1 MDDMHNGDA
10 TSSLPPGH
18 PSIPPGRTGV
28 LLANLGTPDGHDYWS
43 MRRYLGQFLSDR
55 RVIDYPAWKWQ
66 PLLQL
71 VILTKRPFTSGRAY
85 RRIWNTSRNESPL
98 LTMTREQSEGVA
110 ARLESIFGD
119 RIMTGFCMR
128 YGNPAVRPQLEE
140 MLEQGCRRILFF
152 PLYPQYSATT
162 TASATDE
169 LCRSMQHVKWQP
181 ALRTVPPYF
190 DRPAYIEALAQSVTD
205 ALGPDEDTVLVV
217 SFHGVPERFLA
228 EGDPYYCHCRKTS
241 RLLRERL
248 GWPEDQLVTSF
259 QSQFGKEKWHGPAT
273 VVEVARLARE
283 GRKRIAV
290 IAPGFAADCIET
302 IDEIDVEI
310 REEFERAGG
319 EEFIYVPCLNASP
332 GHLEMLADIITESLA
347 GWH

>member
-1 MDDMHNGDA
+1 MQNA
-10 TSSLPPGH
+10 SAISSLPPGH
-18 PSIPPGRTGV
+18 PTIPPAKTGV

-43 MRRYLGQFLSDR
+43 MRRYLGQFLSDQ

-85 RRIWNTSRNESPL
+85 RRIWNEGRNESPL
-98 LTMTREQSEGVA
+98 LTMTREQCDGVA
-110 ARLESIFGD
+110 ARLESSFGD
-119 RIMTGFCMR
+119 RVITRFCMR
-128 YGNPAVRPQLEE
+128 YGNPAIRPQLDE
-140 MLEQGCRRILFF
+140 MLDLGCRRILFF

-169 LCRSMQHVKWQP
+169 LGRAMQHVKWQP
-181 ALRTVPPYF
+181 ELRTVPPYY
-190 DRPAYIEALAQSVTD
+190 DRPAYTEALAQSVTE
-205 ALGPDEDTVLVV
+205 ALGSDPGQDMVLVV

-228 EGDPYYCHCRKTS
+228 EGDPYYCHCCKTS
-241 RLLRERL
+241 RQLRERL
-248 GWPEDQLVTSF
+248 GWPEDRFVTAF

-273 VVEVARLARE
+273 VDEVVRLARE
-283 GRKRIAV
+283 GRRRVAV

-310 REEFERAGG
+310 REEFERGGG
-319 EEFIYVPCLNASP
+319 EEFTYVPCLNATP
-332 GHLEMLADIITESLA
+332 RHLEVLTNIITENLA
-347 GWH
+347 GWQ